1 MVSPV
6 LAKLILCDH
15 AVTDPAG
22 KVHMLGAGWS
32 LTSSPTPPH
41 AVVALMKIPW
51 DRADQKI
58 EVSLALLTADGE
70 EVVVQSPTGPVPIA
84 AHAEVQARR
93 PPGLAPGSPLD
104 ASFALNVQPLPLP
117 PGRYH
122 WRLQVAGGMLTE
134 SFEVRHAS

>member
-1 MVSPV
+1 MASPV

-15 AVTDPAG
+15 AVADPAG

-41 AVVALMKIPW
+41 AVVVLMKIPW

-84 AHAEVQARR
+84 AHAEVEAGR
-93 PPGLAPGSPLD
+93 PPGLAPGGPMD
-104 ASFALNVQPLPLP
+104 ASFALNVQPLPLS
-117 PGRYH
+117 PGRYQ
-122 WRLQVAGGMLTE
+122 WRLQVAGGVLTE
-134 SFEVRHAS
+134 SFEVRRAS